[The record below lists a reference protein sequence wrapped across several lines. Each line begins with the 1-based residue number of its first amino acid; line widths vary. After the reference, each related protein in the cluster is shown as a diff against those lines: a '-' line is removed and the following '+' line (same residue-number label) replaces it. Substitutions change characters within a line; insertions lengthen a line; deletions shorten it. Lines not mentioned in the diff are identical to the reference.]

1 MIIAASEECGDLG
14 LLHLDTNMLNEA
26 SDSESGKNGNHWA
39 QNIFAKYQSV
49 AGQRME
55 TSDQELN
62 LSLWWDVCEIPSDLG
77 LMPEGKRFDNIKDD
91 Q

>member
-14 LLHLDTNMLNEA
+14 LLRLDTDMLDEA
-26 SDSESGKNGNHWA
+26 SDSESGKNKNHWA
-39 QNIFAKYQSV
+39 QNIFAEYQYPV
-49 AGQRME
+49 GQRME

-77 LMPEGKRFDNIKDD
+77 LMPEGKRFNDIKDD